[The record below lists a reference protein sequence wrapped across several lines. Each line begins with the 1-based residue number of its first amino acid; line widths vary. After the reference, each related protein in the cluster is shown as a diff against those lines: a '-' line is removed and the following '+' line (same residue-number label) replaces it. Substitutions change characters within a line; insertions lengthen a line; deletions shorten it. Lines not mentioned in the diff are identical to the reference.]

1 MNSLAGLIFTVL
13 NVFSFML
20 IGRALLSFV
29 DPFGRWQIS
38 RVLIDATEWFIAPIR
53 QIVPRTGF
61 IDLSF
66 IVAFLLLRLLE
77 NLLRTAFYG

>member
-1 MNSLAGLIFTVL
+1 MTDLGGLILWVL
-13 NVFSFML
+13 RMFSFLL
-20 IGRALLSFV
+20 IGRAILSFI
-29 DPFGRWQIS
+29 DPVGRWQIS
-38 RVLIDATEWFIAPIR
+38 RVLHDATEWFIAPIR

-77 NLLRTAFYG
+77 NLLATAFYG

>member
-1 MNSLAGLIFTVL
+1 MDSLGGLLIGAL
-13 NVFSFML
+13 NIFSFLL
-20 IGRALLSFV
+20 IGRAILSFV
-29 DPFGRWQIS
+29 DPMGRWQIS
-38 RVLIDATEWFIAPIR
+38 RVLLDATEWFIAPIR

-77 NLLRTAFYG
+77 NLLVTAFYG